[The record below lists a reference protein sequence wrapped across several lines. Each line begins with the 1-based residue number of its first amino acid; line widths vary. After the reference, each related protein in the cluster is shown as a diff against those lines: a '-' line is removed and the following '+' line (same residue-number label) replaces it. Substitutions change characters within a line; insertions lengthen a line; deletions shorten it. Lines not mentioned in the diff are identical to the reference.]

1 MSARSG
7 HAAPSASRIAEILR
21 SHEPWPLQAAMP
33 QPAPLMLRGADL
45 GLGGGYGNYGNGGN
59 AALALGFPAAGGGL
73 GPATGAQAQVAQL
86 AERTSLLVASVQK
99 QMEVE
104 REEVSRH
111 VEQVAIRLDS
121 RIATIESRL
130 ASCED
135 QSAVRERRECEAIAT
150 IPSRVLR
157 ETRALVT
164 GSINEAQAQWRA
176 QRVEFSEECREL
188 ARRLDELTEQSMQ
201 GIWTTPSSGRPW
213 TTRLAC
219 CCVCPCC
226 AADLGQPNQRHEH
239 GARHIQEAENM
250 VEDQACSVRQLQ
262 DEIQA
267 LQAQAKEPAP
277 WFTGLETHVAKLEKR
292 LEEQLLGVEVR
303 LQQRR
308 QEAAE
313 HLQNFQEDLLS
324 SMEEKLE
331 KEIDRVLLAEKP
343 QQENGA
349 VAAVKDVARRLDDI
363 DARVSALRVRLDGL
377 DGRFVNVAERAEA
390 ACQQAL
396 ETVRQ
401 TAAQNREEILSE
413 ADCQM
418 RILRQ
423 RVEALGELCDEL
435 SMREVARNSQPSGQR
450 VSSTPLP
457 MPALPGGLSSLVERS
472 SERGFHSGKDF
483 DVDIGARMPSLP
495 PY

>member
-201 GIWTTPSSGRPW
+201 
-213 TTRLAC
+213 
-219 CCVCPCC
+219 
-226 AADLGQPNQRHEH
+226 